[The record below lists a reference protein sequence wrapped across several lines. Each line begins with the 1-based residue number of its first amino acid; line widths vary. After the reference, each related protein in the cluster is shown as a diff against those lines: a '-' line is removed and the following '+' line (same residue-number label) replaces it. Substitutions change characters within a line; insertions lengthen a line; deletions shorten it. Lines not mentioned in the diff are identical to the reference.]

1 MVRPALL
8 RSSPERALE
17 SLYRRHAKDVYRY
30 ALAMLH
36 RQADAEDATQTTFMN
51 AYRALERGE
60 HPRDEGKW
68 LRKIA
73 LNVCRE
79 QYRRAGRRP
88 DEVSLDEDP
97 AELVVDPPTPS
108 IGDVVRGLHCLP
120 FNQRAALVMREF
132 EGRSLAEIAAALET
146 STSAV
151 ETLLF
156 RARRALREQ
165 LEEQLSCSEA
175 EQAISR
181 QLDGALPRRERGRL
195 RAHLRA
201 CPDCASLARR
211 LRGQRSAIR
220 SLAILP
226 VPASVKLGKLMGG
239 GAASASAT
247 AAGPPAMSAGGSM
260 IGGLL
265 SSAAVKV
272 ALMTVA
278 GGAALGVGYES
289 LHAARS
295 QHPARGAEKLA
306 AQTQSARRS
315 AAMPSAR
322 APSGAQVLRA
332 TDRRAAV
339 THAAARHGAR
349 GAGAAQPRVGRGH
362 NGRQTAKVRPAAQ
375 GGGTAP
381 GHGRPAANPGR
392 GHETSTG
399 ALPVQSK
406 GIGQAAGRSKPKHV
420 TAKAAPR
427 GHAYGQAKPKPV
439 TPAAAPSQSQ
449 RPAIPPGQAKKLG
462 IAPVSHGQGASK

>member
-1 MVRPALL
+1 
-8 RSSPERALE
+8 
-17 SLYRRHAKDVYRY
+17 VYRY
-30 ALAMLH
+30 SLAMLH

-97 AELVVDPPTPS
+97 GELVPEPSTPS

-132 EGRSLAEIAAALET
+132 EGRSLAEIATALET

-156 RARRALREQ
+156 RGRRALREQ
-165 LEEQLSCSEA
+165 LEEQLTCSEA
-175 EQAISR
+175 EEAISR
-181 QLDGALPRRERGRL
+181 QLDGGLPRRERGRL

-220 SLAILP
+220 ALAILP
-226 VPASVKLGKLMGG
+226 IPASLKLGKLMGG

-247 AAGPPAMSAGGSM
+247 ATGPSAVSAGGSM

-265 SSAAVKV
+265 GSAAAKV
-272 ALMTVA
+272 ALVTVA
-278 GGAALGVGYES
+278 GGAALGVSYES
-289 LHAARS
+289 LHSGLS
-295 QHPARGAEKLA
+295 QPPVRGAAKLA
-306 AQTQSARRS
+306 ALRQSDRQTAASPAPSAPS
-315 AAMPSAR
+315 AASVM
-322 APSGAQVLRA
+322 RA
-332 TDRRAAV
+332 TD
-339 THAAARHGAR
+339 
-349 GAGAAQPRVGRGH
+349 PRVTRTGVPAPRAKRGSVATQSSAPRQWR
-362 NGRQTAKVRPAAQ
+362 NGQHSST
-375 GGGTAP
+375 TAP
-381 GHGRPAANPGR
+381 ASQSALVARGHGRSATNPGQ
-392 GHETSTG
+392 GHLHAAKPSAG
-399 ALPVQSK
+399 SAGSQGS
-406 GIGQAAGRSKPKHV
+406 GYAYGQTKPKH
-420 TAKAAPR
+420 TTSTPPS
-427 GHAYGQAKPKPV
+427 HAYGTVKPKPTKLS
-439 TPAAAPSQSQ
+439 TPAPPASGLSLHPPQ
-449 RPAIPPGQAKKLG
+449 RPLIPRGQAKKQG
-462 IAPVSHGQGASK
+462 AAVISHGRGALK